1 MIFFIDGIL
10 FFKQPEVNGNLD
22 FKHAAFS
29 YPSRPTVKV
38 LRDMTYPVRTG
49 QSIALVGP
57 SGCGKSTCIQLLLRY
72 YNLNGG
78 ELVNNKNTIAQK
90 FRLILY
96 FFQLLEGSN
105 IEQMKVPQVRSKLGL
120 VSQEP
125 VLFDR
130 TLAENIMYGDNGRT
144 VSMDEVVEAAKKAN
158 IHNFVSQLP
167 MVKIAN

>member
-1 MIFFIDGIL
+1 MMFVLIVFFY
-10 FFKQPEVNGNLD
+10 FKQPEVNGNLD

-78 ELVNNKNTIAQK
+78 ELVNNKIKIAQELK
-90 FRLILY
+90 LILY
-96 FFQLLEGSN
+96 FFSC
-105 IEQMKVPQVRSKLGL
+105 
-120 VSQEP
+120 
-125 VLFDR
+125 
-130 TLAENIMYGDNGRT
+130 
-144 VSMDEVVEAAKKAN
+144 
-158 IHNFVSQLP
+158 
-167 MVKIAN
+167 